1 MTSPAPAALALPALP
16 APTRLLAP
24 SPMHHA
30 GQGVGHVIAMA
41 VVVCAAAPAAVWL
54 ARRTG
59 KGTPLDRTPSLM
71 ALLAF
76 VVVHDVTMAWMV
88 SRNPSSVTDVAAHV
102 LLGLGA
108 VQFWAPVIGGRL
120 RPAAK
125 VVYLFGA
132 SMGLDFTAIYLIAI
146 GYSLAGVSMVMLMLP
161 VPFAGAYVLTRWA
174 VTEERAQRE
183 IELRAVVAH
192 SSGVSSPADDAPRS
206 SPSSPGLAGMLPMAT
221 DPAVAT
227 AADEMAVAQPSGPKG
242 VQPKN

>member
-1 MTSPAPAALALPALP
+1 M
-16 APTRLLAP
+16 
-24 SPMHHA
+24 
-30 GQGVGHVIAMA
+30 VAMA
-41 VVVCAAAPAAVWL
+41 VVVCAVAPAAVWL

-59 KGTPLDRTPSLM
+59 KAAPLDRTPSLV
-71 ALLAF
+71 ALFGF

-88 SRNPSSVTDVAAHV
+88 SRNPSGVTDVAAHV

-120 RPAAK
+120 GPPAK

-146 GYSLAGVSMVMLMLP
+146 GCSLAGVSMVMLMLP

-174 VTEERAQRE
+174 VAEERAQRE
-183 IELRAVVAH
+183 TELRGVVAH
-192 SSGVSSPADDAPRS
+192 SFQVGSPADDARSSPS

-227 AADEMAVAQPSGPKG
+227 AADEMAVAQPSGPNG